1 MGEKDIQDNF
11 FDIIEFLPDAT
22 FVIDINGKVIAWNKA
37 IEEMTGVAK
46 SELIGKSDH
55 AYAVP
60 FYGEKRPVLIDL
72 IFKSNLEVENKYDYV
87 KHEGNV
93 LYSEV
98 FLPALNHGKGIFVWS
113 KASPIYDN
121 SGKLTGAIE
130 SIRDITEQKLAK
142 KNLGK
147 LNEELLKSNRIFKQL
162 ALKDSHTGLYN
173 HRYLGEVI
181 EAEFFRAKRYAH
193 PLSAILTDIDYFKS
207 INDVYGHQ
215 FGDLVLKQFARQLK
229 MVVRQYDI
237 VARTGGEEFV
247 VLSPATNR
255 ADSVALAERILE
267 IISLYDFGDESHK
280 VKLKISIAV
289 ASYPEDKISKGADL
303 IDLADHILVKVKE
316 FGGNRV
322 YSSSDLKKQDKDV
335 SPGEPEKTPD
345 VNLLKKELEKLTR
358 QANQGLIESIFAF
371 AKTIELKDHY
381 TGEHVEKTVHY
392 ATEVARELGLPKDE
406 VDKIRKASILHDL
419 GKIGISENILLKKGK
434 LTKEEFD
441 EIRKH
446 PQIAVDIL
454 RPIQSLQGVIPMI
467 YYHHERWDGGGYL
480 NGLKG
485 DEIPIGARIIAVSD
499 VYEALTSDRPYRKAF
514 PRDEAIR
521 MVKESSGTQFDPKV
535 VDAFLKV
542 LQQEK

>member
-1 MGEKDIQDNF
+1 MGGKDIQDQF

-22 FVIDINGKVIAWNKA
+22 FVIDIDGKVIAWNKA
-37 IEEMTGVAK
+37 IEEMTGVLK
-46 SELIGKSDH
+46 SEIIGKGDY
-55 AYAVP
+55 AYAIP
-60 FYGEKRPVLIDL
+60 FYGDRRPVLVNL
-72 IFKSNLEVENKYDYV
+72 IFKPNREVESKYDYI
-87 KHEGNV
+87 KREGNV
-93 LYSEV
+93 VYTEV
-98 FLPALNHGKGIFVWS
+98 FLPSLDHGKGIFVWA
-113 KASPIYDN
+113 KASPLYDR
-121 SGKLTGAIE
+121 SGNLTGAIE

-142 KNLGK
+142 ENLGK
-147 LNEELLKSNRIFKQL
+147 LNEELTKSNRIFKQL

-215 FGDLVLKQFARQLK
+215 FGDVILKQFARQLK
-229 MVVRQYDI
+229 MAVRQYDI
-237 VARTGGEEFV
+237 VVRTGGEEFV

-255 ADSVALAERILE
+255 ADAVALAERILE
-267 IISLYDFGDESHK
+267 TISLYDFGDESHK

-289 ASYPEDKISKGADL
+289 ASYPEDKISKGMDL
-303 IDLADHILVKVKE
+303 IDLADHILAKVKE
-316 FGGNRV
+316 FGGNRA
-322 YSSSDLKKQDKDV
+322 YSSSDLKKQAKDK
-335 SPGEPEKTPD
+335 SPGETEKTAD
-345 VNLLKKELEKLTR
+345 VKSLKKELEKLTR

-392 ATEVARELGLPKDE
+392 ATEVARELGLSKDE

-441 EIRKH
+441 EIKKH

-485 DEIPIGARIIAVSD
+485 DEIP
-499 VYEALTSDRPYRKAF
+499 
-514 PRDEAIR
+514 
-521 MVKESSGTQFDPKV
+521 
-535 VDAFLKV
+535 
-542 LQQEK
+542 

>member
-1 MGEKDIQDNF
+1 
-11 FDIIEFLPDAT
+11 
-22 FVIDINGKVIAWNKA
+22 
-37 IEEMTGVAK
+37 MTGVAK
-46 SELIGKSDH
+46 SELIGKGDH
-55 AYAVP
+55 AYSVP
-60 FYGEKRPVLIDL
+60 FYGEKRRVLIDL
-72 IFKSNLEVENKYDYV
+72 VFKYSREIESKYDYV
-87 KHEGNV
+87 KREGKV
-93 LYSEV
+93 FYGEV
-98 FLPALNHGKGIFVWS
+98 FLPLLNHGKGIFVWS
-113 KASPIYDN
+113 KASPLYDS

-142 KNLGK
+142 ENLGK
-147 LNEELLKSNRIFKQL
+147 LNEELTKSNRIFKQL

-193 PLSAILTDIDYFKS
+193 PLSAILADIDYFKS

-215 FGDLVLKQFARQLK
+215 FGDLILKQFARQLK
-229 MVVRQYDI
+229 MAVRQYDI
-237 VARTGGEEFV
+237 VVRTGGEEFV

-255 ADSVALAERILE
+255 SDTVALAERILE

-289 ASYPEDKISKGADL
+289 ASYPEDKIMKGMDL
-303 IDLADHILVKVKE
+303 IDMADRILVKVKE

-322 YSSSDLKKQDKDV
+322 YSSADLKSQDK
-335 SPGEPEKTPD
+335 PAEETEKTPD
-345 VNLLKKELEKLTR
+345 VKLLKKELEKLTR

-392 ATEVARELGLPKDE
+392 ATEVARELGLPNDE

-434 LTKEEFD
+434 LTTEEFD
-441 EIRKH
+441 EIKKH

-514 PRDEAIR
+514 SRDEAIN
-521 MVKESSGTQFDPKV
+521 MVKDSSGTQFDPKV

>member
-499 VYEALTSDRPYRKAF
+499 VYEALTSDRPYRRAF